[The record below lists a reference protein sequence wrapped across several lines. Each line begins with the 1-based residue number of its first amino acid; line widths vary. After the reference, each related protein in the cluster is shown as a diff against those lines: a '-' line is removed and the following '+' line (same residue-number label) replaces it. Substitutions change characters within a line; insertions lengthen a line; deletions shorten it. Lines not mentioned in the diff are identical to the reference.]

1 MDTANDIM
9 TRLKYLREQHKKIHD
24 IVESLEAE
32 KAPEKTILRQKK
44 AKLSVKDEIAVLET
58 ELKLKG
64 VKYVD

>member
-64 VKYVD
+64 AKYVD